1 MILFQF
7 RDAPQFLLGLV
18 GINFCGGL
26 QFRNA
31 PPQGA
36 SRDLLRLVGLVAGL
50 GQGREL
56 RLQGGA
62 PLVRGVT
69 LVVELLRF
77 RL

>member
-1 MILFQF
+1 MILFQL

-18 GINFCGGL
+18 GVDLRGSL

-36 SRDLLRLVGLVAGL
+36 SRDLLRFLGLVAGL

-62 PLVRGVT
+62 PLVRGVA